1 MLDRA
6 SICVRAGHGGSGSM
20 SFRRE
25 KYVPKGG
32 PDGGDGAP
40 GGDVVLVATRQLH
53 DLSHFRHKHHFRAT
67 NGGMGRGANKRGA
80 DGPELLVQ
88 VPVGTEVRDA
98 EGELLGDLV
107 REGQRLLVA
116 RGGEGGRG
124 NVCFKSSTRQAPKF
138 AEKGLE
144 GEELWLT
151 LSLKLLADIGL
162 VGLPNAGK
170 SSLLA
175 ALTRAHPKIAAYP
188 FTTIDPNLGVLYL
201 GEGTAVI
208 ADIPGLIEGASEGAG
223 LGHRFLAHVERTAL
237 LMYVLDGADGPD
249 AWPVALATLRGE
261 LGAFRAELLERPA
274 VVLVNKTDLLDDAGR
289 DEAEEFLAGLDWP
302 AATVAVSAETGD
314 GLKDLVR
321 ELDRCHEAGSRGPG
335 GGRGGGRGR
344 PRGDRPAPGRRTAR
358 LLHRGGG
365 RRLLRRARSPD
376 GAALRQGRPREPGR
390 RGVPAA
396 GHRPRRTERRPP
408 ARRRAAGRH
417 GRGRRT
423 RVRVRVMRP
432 PGGQPALLQSRP

>member
-6 SICVRAGHGGSGSM
+6 SICVRGGHGGNGSM

-67 NGGMGRGANKRGA
+67 NGGHGRGANKRGA

-88 VPVGTEVRDA
+88 VPVGTEVSDA
-98 EGELLGDLV
+98 DGELLGDLV

-201 GEGTAVI
+201 GDGTAVI

-223 LGHRFLAHVERTAL
+223 LGHRFLAHIERTAL
-237 LMYVLDGADGPD
+237 LMYVLDGGEGPE
-249 AWPVALATLRGE
+249 AWPVALDTLRGE

-274 VVLVNKTDLLDDAGR
+274 VVVVNKLDLLDDDGR
-289 DEAEEFLAGLDWP
+289 QRRRGLP
-302 AATVAVSAETGD
+302 
-314 GLKDLVR
+314 R
-321 ELDRCHEAGSRGPG
+321 
-335 GGRGGGRGR
+335 R
-344 PRGDRPAPGRRTAR
+344 PRLAVGEARRS
-358 LLHRGGG
+358 
-365 RRLLRRARSPD
+365 RRRAVRASRTSSGSSPPSWRRRARSRRRPRPPREAAQAATVLRPAD
-376 GAALRQGRPREPGR
+376 GRLDSFTVEAVDDYFVVHGVQMERLFAKADLDNQDAVAYLQQVIERAGLNDALRRAGAAPGDTVVV
-390 RGVPAA
+390 GESEFEFA
-396 GHRPRRTERRPP
+396 
-408 ARRRAAGRH
+408 
-417 GRGRRT
+417 
-423 RVRVRVMRP
+423 
-432 PGGQPALLQSRP
+432 

>member
-1 MLDRA
+1 
-6 SICVRAGHGGSGSM
+6 M

-25 KYVPKGG
+25 KYIPKGG

-53 DLSHFRHKHHFRAT
+53 DLSHFRHKHHFRAV
-67 NGGMGRGANKRGA
+67 NGGHGRGANKRGA

-88 VPVGTEVRDA
+88 VPVGTEVSDA
-98 EGELLGDLV
+98 EGGLLGDLV
-107 REGQRLLVA
+107 REGQRLVVA

-237 LMYVLDGADGPD
+237 LLYVVDGGEGPE
-249 AWPVALATLRGE
+249 AWPVALDTLRGE
-261 LGAFRAELLERPA
+261 LGAFRAELIDRPA
-274 VVLVNKTDLLDDAGR
+274 VVVVNKADLLDDATR
-289 DEAEEFLAGLDWP
+289 EEAQSVP
-302 AATVAVSAETGD
+302 RRSRVAVGDAGRLRAERRRPQGA
-314 GLKDLVR
+314 R
-321 ELDRCHEAGSRGPG
+321 ESGRRRHGGGSR
-335 GGRGGGRGR
+335 
-344 PRGDRPAPGRRTAR
+344 
-358 LLHRGGG
+358 
-365 RRLLRRARSPD
+365 RA
-376 GAALRQGRPREPGR
+376 
-390 RGVPAA
+390 
-396 GHRPRRTERRPP
+396 
-408 ARRRAAGRH
+408 
-417 GRGRRT
+417 GRGRRGCGGGAS
-423 RVRVRVMRP
+423 RDRAP
-432 PGGQPALLQSRP
+432 PGRGTSRFVHRRAPWTTTSSCTASRWSASSPRRTSRTRTPSPTCSR

>member
-6 SICVRAGHGGSGSM
+6 SICVRAGRGGNGSM

-67 NGGMGRGANKRGA
+67 NGGHGRGANKRGA

-98 EGELLGDLV
+98 DGGLLGDLV
-107 REGQRLLVA
+107 REGQRLVVA

-144 GEELWLT
+144 GDELWLT

-237 LMYVLDGADGPD
+237 LLYVLDGGEGPE
-249 AWPVALATLRGE
+249 AWPLALDTLRGE
-261 LGAFRAELLERPA
+261 LGAFRAGLIERPA
-274 VVLVNKTDLLDDAGR
+274 VVVVNKSDLLDEATRDDAQG
-289 DEAEEFLAGLDWP
+289 FLDGLGWP
-302 AATVAVSAETGD
+302 SGALVVSAQNGD
-314 GLKDLVR
+314 GLKELVR
-321 ELDRCHEAGSRGPG
+321 ELAGVMEKARALQAEAEAAAEAERAAIVL
-335 GGRGGGRGR
+335 
-344 PRGDRPAPGRRTAR
+344 RPADGRLDSFTVEAVDDYFVVHGVQMER
-358 LLHRGGG
+358 LFAKADLDNEDAVAYLQQVIERAG
-365 RRLLRRARSPD
+365 LNDALRRA
-376 GAALRQGRPREPGR
+376 GAMPGDTVVV
-390 RGVPAA
+390 GESEFVFA
-396 GHRPRRTERRPP
+396 
-408 ARRRAAGRH
+408 
-417 GRGRRT
+417 
-423 RVRVRVMRP
+423 
-432 PGGQPALLQSRP
+432 

>member
-6 SICVRAGHGGSGSM
+6 SICVRGGHGGSGSM

-53 DLSHFRHKHHFRAT
+53 DLSHFRHKHHFRAA
-67 NGGMGRGANKRGA
+67 NGGHGRGANKRGA
-80 DGPELLVQ
+80 VGPELLVQ
-88 VPVGTEVRDA
+88 VPVGTEVLDA
-98 EGELLGDLV
+98 NGELLGDLV

-223 LGHRFLAHVERTAL
+223 LGHRFLAHIERTAL
-237 LMYVLDGADGPD
+237 LLYVIDGGEGPD
-249 AWPVALATLRGE
+249 AWPVALDTLRGE

-274 VVLVNKTDLLDDAGR
+274 VVVVNKTDLLDP
-289 DEAEEFLAGLDWP
+289 AGLE
-302 AATVAVSAETGD
+302 AAEGFVASLGWSSAALVVSAQTGE
-314 GLKDLVR
+314 GLKELVQEVTAVMEQARAAQAEAQAAVEAARAAVVLRPGEGRLDSFNVEAVDDYYVVHGLQMERLFAKADLDNEDAVAYLQQVIER
-321 ELDRCHEAGSRGPG
+321 AGLN
-335 GGRGGGRGR
+335 
-344 PRGDRPAPGRRTAR
+344 DA
-358 LLHRGGG
+358 
-365 RRLLRRARSPD
+365 LRRA
-376 GAALRQGRPREPGR
+376 GAVPGDT
-390 RGVPAA
+390 V
-396 GHRPRRTERRPP
+396 
-408 ARRRAAGRH
+408 
-417 GRGRRT
+417 
-423 RVRVRVMRP
+423 VV
-432 PGGQPALLQSRP
+432 GQSEFEFA

>member
-1 MLDRA
+1 MLDSA
-6 SICVRAGHGGSGSM
+6 SICERGGHGGNGSM

-25 KYVPKGG
+25 KYIPKGG

-67 NGGMGRGANKRGA
+67 NGGHGRGANKRGA

-88 VPVGTEVRDA
+88 VPVGTEVSDA
-98 EGELLGDLV
+98 DGSLLGDLV
-107 REGQRLLVA
+107 REGQRLVVA

-144 GEELWLT
+144 GDELWLT

-237 LMYVLDGADGPD
+237 LLYVLDGGEGPE
-249 AWPVALATLRGE
+249 AWPLALDTLRGE
-261 LGAFRAELLERPA
+261 LGAFRAELIERPA
-274 VVLVNKTDLLDDAGR
+274 VVVVNKADLLDEATRDAAR
-289 DEAEEFLAGLDWP
+289 AFLDDLGWP
-302 AATVAVSAETGD
+302 AATLLVSAQSGD
-314 GLKDLVR
+314 GLKDLAR
-321 ELDRCHEAGSRGPG
+321 ELAAVMEQARAVQAEAEEAAQAERAATVL
-335 GGRGGGRGR
+335 
-344 PRGDRPAPGRRTAR
+344 RPADGRLDSFTVEAVDDYFVVHGVPLER
-358 LLHRGGG
+358 LFAKADLDNEDAVAYLQQVIERAG
-365 RRLLRRARSPD
+365 LNDALRRA
-376 GAALRQGRPREPGR
+376 GAVPGDTVVV
-390 RGVPAA
+390 GESEFVFA
-396 GHRPRRTERRPP
+396 
-408 ARRRAAGRH
+408 
-417 GRGRRT
+417 
-423 RVRVRVMRP
+423 
-432 PGGQPALLQSRP
+432 

>member
-6 SICVRAGHGGSGSM
+6 SICVRAGRGGNGSM

-53 DLSHFRHKHHFRAT
+53 DLGHFRHKHHFRAT
-67 NGGMGRGANKRGA
+67 DGGQGRGANKRGA
-80 DGPELLVQ
+80 DGAVLEVK
-88 VPVGTEVRDA
+88 VPVGTEVLDV
-98 EGELLGDLV
+98 EGGVLGDLV
-107 REGQRLLVA
+107 TEGQRLLVA

-138 AEKGLE
+138 AEIGLD

-188 FTTIDPNLGVLYL
+188 FTTIEPNLGVLYL

-208 ADIPGLIEGASEGAG
+208 ADIPGLIEGASDGAG
-223 LGHRFLAHVERTAL
+223 LGHRFLAHIERTAL
-237 LMYVLDGADGPD
+237 LMYVLDGGDGSA
-249 AWPVALATLRGE
+249 AWPAALATVRGE

-274 VVLVNKTDLLDDAGR
+274 VVVVNKADLLDAEGR
-289 DEAEEFLAGLDWP
+289 DEAGGFLAGLAWP
-302 AATVAVSAETGD
+302 AASLLVSAQSGD
-314 GLKDLVR
+314 GLKELVTALADVMASAR
-321 ELDRCHEAGSRGPG
+321 EAQAAADTAEAAAAAAVVL
-335 GGRGGGRGR
+335 
-344 PRGDRPAPGRRTAR
+344 RPADGRLDSFSVDCDGEHFVVRGLQIER
-358 LLHRGGG
+358 LFAKADLDNEDA
-365 RRLLRRARSPD
+365 LAYLQQLIERAGLND
-376 GAALRQGRPREPGR
+376 ALRKAGAKPGDTVVV
-390 RGVPAA
+390 GAQEFEFA
-396 GHRPRRTERRPP
+396 
-408 ARRRAAGRH
+408 
-417 GRGRRT
+417 
-423 RVRVRVMRP
+423 
-432 PGGQPALLQSRP
+432 

>member
-1 MLDRA
+1 
-6 SICVRAGHGGSGSM
+6 M

-53 DLSHFRHKHHFRAT
+53 DLSHFRHKHHFRAA
-67 NGGMGRGANKRGA
+67 NGGAGRGANKRGA

-98 EGELLGDLV
+98 DGELLGDLV

-201 GEGTAVI
+201 GDGTAVI

-223 LGHRFLAHVERTAL
+223 LGHRFLAHIERTAL
-237 LMYVLDGADGPD
+237 LLYVLDGGEGPE
-249 AWPVALATLRGE
+249 AWPRALETLRGE
-261 LGAFRAELLERPA
+261 LGAFRVELLERPA
-274 VVLVNKTDLLDDAGR
+274 VVVVNKLDLLDDDGR
-289 DEAEEFLAGLDWP
+289 QDAESFLAGLDWP
-302 AATVAVSAETGD
+302 SAKLAVSAQSGE

-321 ELDRCHEAGSRGPG
+321 DLTEVMENARAVQAEAEAAAEAERAATVL
-335 GGRGGGRGR
+335 
-344 PRGDRPAPGRRTAR
+344 RPADGRLDSFTVEAVDDYFVVHGVQMER
-358 LLHRGGG
+358 LFAKADLDNPDAVAYLQQVIERAG
-365 RRLLRRARSPD
+365 LNDALRRA
-376 GAALRQGRPREPGR
+376 GAAPGDTVVV
-390 RGVPAA
+390 GESEFEFA
-396 GHRPRRTERRPP
+396 
-408 ARRRAAGRH
+408 
-417 GRGRRT
+417 
-423 RVRVRVMRP
+423 
-432 PGGQPALLQSRP
+432 

>member
-6 SICVRAGHGGSGSM
+6 SICVRGGHGGNGSM

-53 DLSHFRHKHHFRAT
+53 DLSHFRHKHHFRAV
-67 NGGMGRGANKRGA
+67 NGGHGRGANKRGA

-88 VPVGTEVRDA
+88 VPVGTEVLDA
-98 EGELLGDLV
+98 EGQVLGDLV

-138 AEKGLE
+138 AERGLE
-144 GEELWLT
+144 GDELWLT

-201 GEGTAVI
+201 GDGTAVI

-223 LGHRFLAHVERTAL
+223 LGHRFLAHIERTAL
-237 LMYVLDGADGPD
+237 LMYVLDGADGPE

-274 VVLVNKTDLLDDAGR
+274 VVVVNKTDLLDDAGR
-289 DEAEEFLAGLDWP
+289 EDAAEFLSGLDW
-302 AATVAVSAETGD
+302 ASATVPVSAQTGD

-321 ELDRCHEAGSRGPG
+321 ELAEVMDHARAVQEQAEANAEAEREATVL
-335 GGRGGGRGR
+335 
-344 PRGDRPAPGRRTAR
+344 RPADGRLDAFTIEAVDDYFVVHGVQMEK
-358 LLHRGGG
+358 LFAKADLENPDAVAY
-365 RRLLRRARSPD
+365 LQQVIERAGLND
-376 GAALRQGRPREPGR
+376 ALRHAGAVPGDTVVV
-390 RGVPAA
+390 GEHEFEFA
-396 GHRPRRTERRPP
+396 
-408 ARRRAAGRH
+408 
-417 GRGRRT
+417 
-423 RVRVRVMRP
+423 
-432 PGGQPALLQSRP
+432 

>member
-6 SICVRAGHGGSGSM
+6 SICVRGGHGGNGSM

-53 DLSHFRHKHHFRAT
+53 DLSHFRHKHHFRAV
-67 NGGMGRGANKRGA
+67 NGGHGRGANKRGA

-88 VPVGTEVRDA
+88 VPVGTEVLDA
-98 EGELLGDLV
+98 EGQVLGDLV

-138 AEKGLE
+138 AERGLE
-144 GEELWLT
+144 GDELWLT

-201 GEGTAVI
+201 GDGTAVI

-223 LGHRFLAHVERTAL
+223 LGHRFLAHIERTAL
-237 LMYVLDGADGPD
+237 LMYVLDGADGPE

-274 VVLVNKTDLLDDAGR
+274 VVLVNKTDLLDDTGR
-289 DEAEEFLAGLDWP
+289 EDAAEFLSGLDW
-302 AATVAVSAETGD
+302 ASATVPVSAQTGD

-321 ELDRCHEAGSRGPG
+321 ELAEVMDHARAVQEQAEANAEAEREATVL
-335 GGRGGGRGR
+335 
-344 PRGDRPAPGRRTAR
+344 RPADGRLDAFTIEAVDDYFVVHGVQMEK
-358 LLHRGGG
+358 LFAKADLENPDAVAY
-365 RRLLRRARSPD
+365 LQQVIERAGLND
-376 GAALRQGRPREPGR
+376 ALRHAGAVPGDTVVV
-390 RGVPAA
+390 GEHEFEFA
-396 GHRPRRTERRPP
+396 
-408 ARRRAAGRH
+408 
-417 GRGRRT
+417 
-423 RVRVRVMRP
+423 
-432 PGGQPALLQSRP
+432 

>member
-6 SICVRAGHGGSGSM
+6 SICVRGGHGGNGSM

-53 DLSHFRHKHHFRAT
+53 DLGHFRHKHHFRAT
-67 NGGMGRGANKRGA
+67 DGGQGRGANKRGA
-80 DGPELLVQ
+80 DGAVLEVE
-88 VPVGTEVRDA
+88 VPVGTEVLGAD
-98 EGELLGDLV
+98 GGMLGDLV
-107 REGQRLLVA
+107 IEGQRLLVA

-138 AEKGLE
+138 AERGLE

-188 FTTIDPNLGVLYL
+188 FTTIEPNLGVLYL

-208 ADIPGLIEGASEGAG
+208 ADIPGLIEGASDGAG
-223 LGHRFLAHVERTAL
+223 LGHRFLAHIERTAL
-237 LMYVLDGADGPD
+237 LMYVLDGGDGPA
-249 AWPVALATLRGE
+249 AWPGALATVRGE
-261 LGAFRAELLERPA
+261 LGTFRAELLERPA
-274 VVLVNKTDLLDDAGR
+274 VVVVNKGDLLDAEGREEAG
-289 DEAEEFLAGLDWP
+289 AFLAGLGWP
-302 AATVAVSAETGD
+302 AASLPVSAQSGD
-314 GLKDLVR
+314 GLKELVAALADVMANAR
-321 ELDRCHEAGSRGPG
+321 EAQAAADAADAAAAAATVL
-335 GGRGGGRGR
+335 
-344 PRGDRPAPGRRTAR
+344 RPAEGRLESFTVERDGEHFVVRGVQIER
-358 LLHRGGG
+358 LFAKADLDNEDAVVY
-365 RRLLRRARSPD
+365 LQQVIERA
-376 GAALRQGRPREPGR
+376 GLNEALRKAGATPGDTVVV
-390 RGVPAA
+390 G
-396 GHRPRRTERRPP
+396 TQE
-408 ARRRAAGRH
+408 
-417 GRGRRT
+417 
-423 RVRVRVMRP
+423 
-432 PGGQPALLQSRP
+432 LEFS

>member
-1 MLDRA
+1 
-6 SICVRAGHGGSGSM
+6 M

-67 NGGMGRGANKRGA
+67 NGGHGRGANKRGA

-98 EGELLGDLV
+98 EGDLLGDLV

-144 GEELWLT
+144 GDELWLT

-237 LMYVLDGADGPD
+237 LLYVLDGGEGPE
-249 AWPVALATLRGE
+249 AWPVALDTLRGE

-274 VVLVNKTDLLDDAGR
+274 VVVVNKQDLLDDAGR
-289 DEAEEFLAGLDWP
+289 DAAEAFLAGLDWP
-302 AATVAVSAETGD
+302 SATAVVSAQTGD

-321 ELDRCHEAGSRGPG
+321 RARGRHGTGARGSGRGRS
-335 GGRGGGRGR
+335 GRGGRRRRRPSSAR
-344 PRGDRPAPGRRTAR
+344 PRDGSIPSPWRRWTTTSSCTASRWSDCSPRPTSTTRTP
-358 LLHRGGG
+358 
-365 RRLLRRARSPD
+365 SP
-376 GAALRQGRPREPGR
+376 
-390 RGVPAA
+390 
-396 GHRPRRTERRPP
+396 TC
-408 ARRRAAGRH
+408 
-417 GRGRRT
+417 
-423 RVRVRVMRP
+423 
-432 PGGQPALLQSRP
+432 SR

>member
-6 SICVRAGHGGSGSM
+6 SICVRGGHGGNGSM

-53 DLSHFRHKHHFRAT
+53 DLSHFRHKHHFRAA
-67 NGGMGRGANKRGA
+67 NGGSGRGANKRGA

-98 EGELLGDLV
+98 DGVLLGDLV

-116 RGGEGGRG
+116 SGGEGGRG

-201 GEGTAVI
+201 GDGTAVI

-223 LGHRFLAHVERTAL
+223 LGHRFLAHIERTAL
-237 LMYVLDGADGPD
+237 LLYVLDGGEGPE
-249 AWPVALATLRGE
+249 AWPVALETLRGE
-261 LGAFRAELLERPA
+261 LGAFRDELLERPA
-274 VVLVNKTDLLDDAGR
+274 VVVVNKLDLLDDDGR
-289 DEAEEFLAGLDWP
+289 GAAQGFLAGLDWP
-302 AATVAVSAETGD
+302 SARLAVSAQSGE

-321 ELDRCHEAGSRGPG
+321 DLTGIMETARAVQAEAAAEAERAATVL
-335 GGRGGGRGR
+335 
-344 PRGDRPAPGRRTAR
+344 RPADGRLDSFTVEAVDDYFVVHGVQMER
-358 LLHRGGG
+358 LFAKADLDNQDAVAYLQQVIERAG
-365 RRLLRRARSPD
+365 LNDALRRA
-376 GAALRQGRPREPGR
+376 GAVPGDTVVV
-390 RGVPAA
+390 GESEFEFA
-396 GHRPRRTERRPP
+396 
-408 ARRRAAGRH
+408 
-417 GRGRRT
+417 
-423 RVRVRVMRP
+423 
-432 PGGQPALLQSRP
+432 

>member
-6 SICVRAGHGGSGSM
+6 SISVRAGRGGNGSM

-25 KYVPKGG
+25 KYVPRGG

-53 DLSHFRHKHHFRAT
+53 DLEHFRRTHHFRAAD
-67 NGGMGRGANKRGA
+67 GGQGRGANKRGA
-80 DGPELLVQ
+80 DGGVLEVK
-88 VPVGTEVRDA
+88 VPVGTEVLDA
-98 EGELLGDLV
+98 EGAVLGDLV
-107 REGQRLLVA
+107 IEGQRLLVA

-138 AEKGLE
+138 AERGLD

-188 FTTIDPNLGVLYL
+188 FTTIEPNLGVLYV

-208 ADIPGLIEGASEGAG
+208 ADIPGLIEGASAGAG
-223 LGHRFLAHVERTAL
+223 LGHRFLAHIERTAL
-237 LMYVLDGADGPD
+237 LMYVLDGGDGAA
-249 AWPVALATLRGE
+249 AWPAALATVRGE

-274 VVLVNKTDLLDDAGR
+274 VVVVNKADLLDAAGR
-289 DEAEEFLAGLDWP
+289 EEAGEFLAGLAWP
-302 AATVAVSAETGD
+302 AASLLVSAQGGD
-314 GLKDLVR
+314 GLRDLVAALADVMAGAR
-321 ELDRCHEAGSRGPG
+321 EAQAATDAAETSSAAATVL
-335 GGRGGGRGR
+335 
-344 PRGDRPAPGRRTAR
+344 RPADGRLESFTVAR
-358 LLHRGGG
+358 EAELFVVRGVQIE
-365 RRLLRRARSPD
+365 RLFAKADLDNEDAVAYLQQLIERAGLNDALRKA
-376 GAALRQGRPREPGR
+376 GAAPGDTVVV
-390 RGVPAA
+390 GAQ
-396 GHRPRRTERRPP
+396 EFEF
-408 ARRRAAGRH
+408 
-417 GRGRRT
+417 
-423 RVRVRVMRP
+423 
-432 PGGQPALLQSRP
+432 S

>member
-6 SICVRAGHGGSGSM
+6 SICVRGGRGGNGSM

-32 PDGGDGAP
+32 PDGGDGAA

-53 DLSHFRHKHHFRAT
+53 DLSHFRHKHHFRAG
-67 NGGMGRGANKRGA
+67 NGGNGRGANKSGA
-80 DGPELLVQ
+80 DGSPLEVM
-88 VPVGTEVRDA
+88 VPVGTQVLGA

-107 REGQRLLVA
+107 RESQRLRVA

-138 AEKGLE
+138 AEKGLA

-151 LSLKLLADIGL
+151 LSLKLLADVGL

-188 FTTIDPNLGVLYL
+188 FTTIEPNLGVLRV

-223 LGHRFLAHVERTAL
+223 LGHRFLAHIERTAL
-237 LMYVLDGADGPD
+237 LVYVLDGGD
-249 AWPVALATLRGE
+249 APEEWPRGLETVRGE
-261 LGAFRAELLERPA
+261 LGAFRAEMLERPA
-274 VVLVNKTDLLDDAGR
+274 IVVLNKADVLDPAGRDAAAEFLASLAWPAAALLVSAGDGEGLEALVQALGDITSRARAAEEVAAAVAAAAAPPVLRPADGRLETFTVARDKDFFVVHGVQIERLFAKTDLDNDDAVR
-289 DEAEEFLAGLDWP
+289 YLQEVVERAGLND
-302 AATVAVSAETGD
+302 A
-314 GLKDLVR
+314 
-321 ELDRCHEAGSRGPG
+321 
-335 GGRGGGRGR
+335 
-344 PRGDRPAPGRRTAR
+344 
-358 LLHRGGG
+358 
-365 RRLLRRARSPD
+365 LRRA
-376 GAALRQGRPREPGR
+376 GARPGDTVVVGEQ
-390 RGVPAA
+390 
-396 GHRPRRTERRPP
+396 EFEF
-408 ARRRAAGRH
+408 
-417 GRGRRT
+417 
-423 RVRVRVMRP
+423 
-432 PGGQPALLQSRP
+432 S

>member
-1 MLDRA
+1 
-6 SICVRAGHGGSGSM
+6 
-20 SFRRE
+20 
-25 KYVPKGG
+25 
-32 PDGGDGAP
+32 
-40 GGDVVLVATRQLH
+40 
-53 DLSHFRHKHHFRAT
+53 
-67 NGGMGRGANKRGA
+67 
-80 DGPELLVQ
+80 VQ

-98 EGELLGDLV
+98 EGDLRGDLV

-124 NVCFKSSTRQAPKF
+124 NVCFKSSTRQAPRF

-223 LGHRFLAHVERTAL
+223 LGHRFLAHIERTAL
-237 LMYVLDGADGPD
+237 LLYVLDGADGPE

-274 VVLVNKTDLLDDAGR
+274 LVVVNKTDLLDDVAR
-289 DEAEEFLAGLDWP
+289 DAAEAFLGGLDW
-302 AATVAVSAETGD
+302 AAASVAVSAQTGE

-321 ELDRCHEAGSRGPG
+321 RLTDVMEHARAVQAQTEAAAQAARAATVL
-335 GGRGGGRGR
+335 
-344 PRGDRPAPGRRTAR
+344 RPADGRLDSFTVEAVDDYFVVHGVQLER
-358 LLHRGGG
+358 LFAKADLDNADAVAY
-365 RRLLRRARSPD
+365 LQQVIERAGLND
-376 GAALRQGRPREPGR
+376 ALRHAGAVPGDTVVV
-390 RGVPAA
+390 GDHEFEFA
-396 GHRPRRTERRPP
+396 
-408 ARRRAAGRH
+408 
-417 GRGRRT
+417 
-423 RVRVRVMRP
+423 
-432 PGGQPALLQSRP
+432 